1 MLKLNDAE
9 LKQNL
14 YDLFKKALV
23 ALPLAVGVVHQF
35 LMAFFGIEDIYVFV
49 DPPGRISPWASLQFE
64 WWIVLLFGTT
74 TLFVML
80 LLRRLPRVPRR
91 MIYPTYAYL
100 LFLLI
105 FIKPI

>member
-14 YDLFKKALV
+14 YDLIKNSIV
-23 ALPLAVGVVHQF
+23 ALPLAVGIVHQF

-49 DPPGRISPWASLQFE
+49 DPPGRISPWASVQFE

-80 LLRRLPRVPRR
+80 FFRRLPRVPRR
-91 MIYPTYAYL
+91 MIYPVYFYL
-100 LFLLI
+100 VFLLI
-105 FIKPI
+105 WIKPV